1 MVRAFIGVGSNIRPE
16 ENVRKALQLLASKVS
31 ILEISTVYSTEA
43 EGQPELPRYYN
54 CVVEI
59 ETEASPTQLKH
70 EILRQIEKEL
80 GRERTE
86 DKFAPRT
93 IDLDLILYDEL
104 VLTSDD
110 LVLPD
115 PQIPNRPYLAIPL
128 YELDSEL
135 ILPGTGLRI
144 EEVAGQL
151 EHSSMIP
158 LRFYTAFLKK
168 EIFHG

>member
-1 MVRAFIGVGSNIRPE
+1 MD
-16 ENVRKALQLLASKVS
+16 
-31 ILEISTVYSTEA
+31 
-43 EGQPELPRYYN
+43 
-54 CVVEI
+54 
-59 ETEASPTQLKH
+59 
-70 EILRQIEKEL
+70 
-80 GRERTE
+80 RERTE

-115 PQIPNRPYLAIPL
+115 PQIQNRPYLAIPL

-135 ILPGTGLRI
+135 ILPGTGGRI
-144 EEVAGQL
+144 EELAGQL

-168 EIFHG
+168 EILHG

>member
-1 MVRAFIGVGSNIRPE
+1 MVRAFVGVGSNIRPE
-16 ENVRKALQLLASKVS
+16 ENVRKALGLLASKVTV
-31 ILEISTVYSTEA
+31 LEISTVYSTEA

-70 EILRQIEKEL
+70 DILRQIEEDL

-86 DKFAPRT
+86 DKYAPRT
-93 IDLDLILYDEL
+93 IDLDLILYGDL
-104 VLTSDD
+104 VLESED

-115 PQIPNRPYLAIPL
+115 PQIQSRSYLAIPL

-135 ILPGTGLRI
+135 ILPGVGIRI

-158 LRFYTAFLKK
+158 LRFYTTFLKK
-168 EIFHG
+168 EILHG

>member
-16 ENVRKALQLLASKVS
+16 ENVRKALLLLASKVN
-31 ILEISTVYSTEA
+31 LLKISTIYSTEA
-43 EGQPELPRYYN
+43 EGQPELPRYDN
-54 CVVEI
+54 CMVEI
-59 ETEASPTQLKH
+59 ETEDTPTQLKH
-70 EILRQIEKEL
+70 EVLRKIEEKL
-80 GRERTE
+80 GRERTR
-86 DKFAPRT
+86 DKYAPRT

-115 PQIPNRPYLAIPL
+115 PQIQNRPYLAIPL

-135 ILPGTGLRI
+135 ILPGVNIRI
-144 EEVAGQL
+144 EEAAGKL
-151 EHSSMIP
+151 EHSSMIA
-158 LRFYTAFLKK
+158 LRFYTVYVKK